1 MIRPK
6 EKKQLLV
13 QLICEDLV
21 HQQLLSGLNRLGLQA
36 DAYSLNLSELVFGL
50 MGYDSGTV
58 PDWLYEHYL
67 LLREEALCS
76 ITETALLRT
85 EAEKQAKKILD
96 RLERTVPD

>member
-1 MIRPK
+1 MIRPE
-6 EKKQLLV
+6 EKKQLLI

-67 LLREEALCS
+67 QLREEALCGIAGTS
-76 ITETALLRT
+76 LLRM
-85 EAEKQAKKILD
+85 EAKKQAERILG
-96 RLERTVPD
+96 RLEPAVPH